1 MAKISIAF
9 VFWIIFCCSS
19 EGAPAEN
26 NAEVSW
32 KKLLL
37 KFWFFHNKNY
47 SIQSEV
53 HIEEV
58 RDGLF
63 YSMPGQTDSAENMMI
78 IYTDKGKVNSL
89 DPLGKI
95 LS

>member
-9 VFWIIFCCSS
+9 VFLIIFCCSS

-26 NAEVSW
+26 NGEVSW
-32 KKLLL
+32 KNILL
-37 KFWFFHNKNY
+37 KLWFFHNKNY

-53 HIEEV
+53 QIEEV

-63 YSMPGQTDSAENMMI
+63 YSVPGKTDSAGNMMI
-78 IYTDKGKVNSL
+78 IYTEKEKINSL